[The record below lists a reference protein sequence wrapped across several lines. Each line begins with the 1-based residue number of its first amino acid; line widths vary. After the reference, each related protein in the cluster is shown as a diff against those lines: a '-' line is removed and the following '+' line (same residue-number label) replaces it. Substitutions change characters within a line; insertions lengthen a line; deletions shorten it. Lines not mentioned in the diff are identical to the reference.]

1 MTTLSN
7 SLVLSTNPPLQLF
20 SGSHGSASSTNLA
33 FNSSHLRKL
42 HISTS
47 RRPLTVQ
54 ASYSDGERSSSANA
68 FVGGFVLGGLVVG
81 ALGCV
86 FAPQISKALAVADS
100 KDLMKRLPKFIYD
113 EEKALEKTR
122 KVLTEKIAQLNAAI
136 DDVSG
141 KMLKVCDKFYRAA
154 FEEFPTL

>member
-1 MTTLSN
+1 FLTFPAQFFL
-7 SLVLSTNPPLQLF
+7 L
-20 SGSHGSASSTNLA
+20 GSHGSASSTNLA

-86 FAPQISKALAVADS
+86 FAPQVILPLQIAVEIILNYLLALLYVY
-100 KDLMKRLPKFIYD
+100 LLF
-113 EEKALEKTR
+113 
-122 KVLTEKIAQLNAAI
+122 
-136 DDVSG
+136 
-141 KMLKVCDKFYRAA
+141 
-154 FEEFPTL
+154 